1 MLGEHWE
8 RAGVQWVCGASS
20 SVHCVCHITV
30 SSLETSPVTI
40 LILQSGKLGPSISTS
55 RHDSRN
61 GCFSVSICSRSEL
74 RTDGARRDTSGRFG
88 LKADSRCPT
97 SLGHQW
103 SEGGVTLPHFL
114 TCTLHVWPTLA
125 NSMPA
130 SVYINNHVHILPPC
144 APRPGEGSC
153 FSSLDE
159 P

>member
-8 RAGVQWVCGASS
+8 HAGVQWVCGASS

-55 RHDSRN
+55 RHNSRN

-74 RTDGARRDTSGRFG
+74 RTDGARRDTSGRFRTQSWF
-88 LKADSRCPT
+88 KMPNIPRT
-97 SLGHQW
+97 SV
-103 SEGGVTLPHFL
+103 ERGGVTLPHLL